1 MLTEFHPPAV
11 CRAAKQQPV
20 LPRATSSLHT
30 GPECLQ
36 GWGTRSP
43 PGQLLL
49 LTQQDPQ
56 LLLCSAALQKITLQS
71 VPIGGT
77 APTQRSTPHVALL
90 NLLRFPWPHFPSL
103 PRPSELLRVPSM
115 PSSATDG
122 DVWGAHVWGRG
133 VGMQAGM
140 GSAAPYGG
148 GGTQRF
154 GGRNGGGWGD
164 ECSPHCCSAPPAR
177 SAARQLPVPTEP
189 HGNKATQPQCSEPG
203 AAHSKHTQHFWH
215 HREVQPVGKPPHPT
229 PPQQQ
234 TLVEQTRPQ
243 RPNGETKRG
252 AVPNISA
259 RIGSVCKAASS
270 SLHGKGPSVQGAALL
285 RHSVICR
292 GRTGIPRAGSTRPTC
307 REHRCCGHRAVRSAP
322 WPSGW
327 GCCRDGLCCGF
338 GDGSAEL
345 RGAEGHCRAEAR
357 GFVTSW

>member
-1 MLTEFHPPAV
+1 M
-11 CRAAKQQPV
+11 QPT
-20 LPRATSSLHT
+20 LLLSTPS
-30 GPECLQ
+30 PE
-36 GWGTRSP
+36 RSP
-43 PGQLLL
+43 AAPGANRTPRQQSDTATVLRARRG
-49 LTQQDPQ
+49 TQQTH
-56 LLLCSAALQKITLQS
+56 AALL
-71 VPIGGT
+71 
-77 APTQRSTPHVALL
+77 
-90 NLLRFPWPHFPSL
+90 
-103 PRPSELLRVPSM
+103 
-115 PSSATDG
+115 
-122 DVWGAHVWGRG
+122 
-133 VGMQAGM
+133 
-140 GSAAPYGG
+140 
-148 GGTQRF
+148 
-154 GGRNGGGWGD
+154 
-164 ECSPHCCSAPPAR
+164 APPGG
-177 SAARQLPVPTEP
+177 AARGETP
-189 HGNKATQPQCSEPG
+189 
-203 AAHSKHTQHFWH
+203 
-215 HREVQPVGKPPHPT
+215 PPH